1 MNIREILVPDAYKLF
16 LTEEGEVESVI
27 VDQELDPF
35 NVVMGG
41 DNCIQIYSGDMDY
54 ITLSIE
60 DLQGLIKLIRK
71 ADKLSQKNY
80 KS

>member
-1 MNIREILVPDAYKLF
+1 MNIREVLVPDAYKLF
-16 LTEEGEVESVI
+16 LTEEGKVESVI

-54 ITLSIE
+54 IILSIE

-71 ADKLSQKNY
+71 ADKLAQKNY

>member
-1 MNIREILVPDAYKLF
+1 MNIREILVPDAYKLIS
-16 LTEEGEVESVI
+16 TKEGEVESVI

-41 DNCIQIYSGDMDY
+41 DGCIQIYSGDMDY
-54 ITLSIE
+54 IILSIE
-60 DLQGLIKLIRK
+60 DLQGLIKLIKK
-71 ADKLSQKNY
+71 ADKLSQKKY

>member
-1 MNIREILVPDAYKLF
+1 MNIREVLVPDAYKLF

-54 ITLSIE
+54 IILSIE

-71 ADKLSQKNY
+71 ADKLLQKNY